1 MGKSTKLIKR
11 CLALFLV
18 VLMSIDS
25 FAAIVGDSDGAVF
38 VSKKEFEDLK
48 NEFNA
53 QIDRYNQSIDNKIDG
68 KIAAYL
74 YGLKVVRKKEE
85 STIYAPDEGVFS
97 LQSGSFPWTEGR
109 MDMKFYGAVMRYRKN
124 TTYPKNGL
132 FEFELTTANPTNFSE
147 TLISDVDYDNGI
159 GQFEGYYKTK
169 QYFVSNGN
177 NAKAFAY
184 MQQGA
189 STVTVYNG
197 GYFPVSNQILT
208 TYGQLYTIGA
218 FRDGETTDYYGT
230 NVLECQGLKASFR
243 RETVDNNDNWTG
255 GLILNAASMSHKFN
269 NKDEYRDWC
278 NDSETT
284 GHSDAYSLAAL
295 GISGSGT
302 RYDVADDNTVE
313 TDTANI
319 RNNSEIYAG
328 SAIGTQKKPYL
339 GFVSTATN
347 WNRIYI
353 GAFDSQLDALL
364 LDTDTNKTTN
374 TLTDV
379 NNKKHLKLGAGL
391 PIIEANYE
399 DKLTYNFEFK
409 DKTKNY
415 NVWVKEG
422 SFDSSQNISSSYSN
436 CIKDFT
442 LDDGTTTFDSSKR
455 ALVIK
460 NGVGRATFE
469 IESKKTVV
477 YIKWADYGSTP
488 DNGGGILLPAKKVT
502 VES

>member
-1 MGKSTKLIKR
+1 MIPRIKSYQPLQDYQ
-11 CLALFLV
+11 LLV
-18 VLMSIDS
+18 S
-25 FAAIVGDSDGAVF
+25 FDDG
-38 VSKKEFEDLK
+38 
-48 NEFNA
+48 
-53 QIDRYNQSIDNKIDG
+53 R
-68 KIAAYL
+68 
-74 YGLKVVRKKEE
+74 KV
-85 STIYAPDEGVFS
+85 
-97 LQSGSFPWTEGR
+97 
-109 MDMKFYGAVMRYRKN
+109 
-124 TTYPKNGL
+124 
-132 FEFELTTANPTNFSE
+132 
-147 TLISDVDYDNGI
+147 
-159 GQFEGYYKTK
+159 
-169 QYFVSNGN
+169 
-177 NAKAFAY
+177 
-184 MQQGA
+184 
-189 STVTVYNG
+189 
-197 GYFPVSNQILT
+197 
-208 TYGQLYTIGA
+208 
-218 FRDGETTDYYGT
+218 
-230 NVLECQGLKASFR
+230 
-243 RETVDNNDNWTG
+243 
-255 GLILNAASMSHKFN
+255 
-269 NKDEYRDWC
+269 
-278 NDSETT
+278 
-284 GHSDAYSLAAL
+284 
-295 GISGSGT
+295 